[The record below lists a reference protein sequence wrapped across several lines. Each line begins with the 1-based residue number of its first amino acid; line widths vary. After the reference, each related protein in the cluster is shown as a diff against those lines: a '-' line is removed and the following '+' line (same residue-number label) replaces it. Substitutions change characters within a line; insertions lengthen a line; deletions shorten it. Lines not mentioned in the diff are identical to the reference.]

1 MAKYIR
7 SRMDSGLKI
16 GIIFIGTAKYA
27 SFFEGYYS
35 AVKENFLP
43 EHSLTFFAFTDQ
55 PSLDVFSK
63 DDVVVTEVSHQEWPF
78 ITLHRFKFMTMV
90 KEQLLELD
98 KVFFIDADLWPVS
111 KITSEDLLSSGH
123 RFVGVQHPGFVGKIG
138 TFETNP
144 ASNACIFDG
153 QYDLSKYR
161 QGCFWGGNSSDI
173 VQMVVELDKRV
184 DDDTSKNV
192 VAIWHDESHMN
203 KYFVENNNDVL
214 TLHPGFAQPQEG
226 YDFVRSNFP
235 TKMVHLFKDIN
246 EFPRFAGVK

>member
-1 MAKYIR
+1 
-7 SRMDSGLKI
+7 MDASLKV
-16 GIIFIGTAKYA
+16 GITFIGTAKYA
-27 SFFEGYYS
+27 TFFEGYYK

-43 EHSLTFFAFTDQ
+43 NDDRTFFVFTDQ
-55 PSLDVFSK
+55 PELELFDYEDVIT
-63 DDVVVTEVSHQEWPF
+63 TEVSHREWPF

-90 KEQLLELD
+90 KDQLAEMD

-111 KITSEDLLSSGH
+111 KITREDLFSSGH
-123 RFVGVQHPGFVGKIG
+123 RFIGVQHPGFVDKIG

-153 QYDLSKYR
+153 HYDLSKYR
-161 QGCFWGGNSSDI
+161 QGCFWGGEASDI
-173 VQMVVELDKRV
+173 VDMAVELDARV
-184 DDDTSKNV
+184 DDDTSRDV
-192 VAIWHDESHMN
+192 VAVWHDESHMN
-203 KYFVENNNDVL
+203 KYFVENNSDVL

>member
-7 SRMDSGLKI
+7 SRMDVGLKI

-27 SFFEGYYS
+27 SFFEGYYT

-43 EHSLTFFAFTDQ
+43 KTNRTFFAFTDQ
-55 PSLDVFSK
+55 PALDLFNK
-63 DDVVVTEVSHQEWPF
+63 EDVVVTEVSHREWPF

-90 KEQLLELD
+90 EEQLREMD

-111 KITSEDLLSSGH
+111 EITNEDLFASDH
-123 RFVGVQHPGFVGKIG
+123 CFIGVQHPGFVGKIG

-144 ASNACIFDG
+144 ASRACIFDG

-161 QGCFWGGNSSDI
+161 QGCFWGGKASAI
-173 VQMVVELDKRV
+173 VDMAVELDKRV
-184 DDDTSKNV
+184 DDDTSRDV
-192 VAIWHDESHMN
+192 VAVWHDESHMN
-203 KYFVENNNDVL
+203 KYFVENNQDVL